1 MAAHLPLALKRL
13 AEAQKGSIRM
23 HNRHIETTD
32 NLETLAQRAANRF
45 YEAVERA
52 LADPQRG
59 RFLVALSGGS
69 TPRAL
74 HQALV
79 QHYHDLIP
87 WERVQVFWGDERC
100 VPPDDQESN
109 YRMARETLLELVPL
123 PAENIHR
130 MPGERPDYDAAAADY
145 EAEIRQVFG
154 LPPDVLLRFDL
165 ILLGMGP
172 DGHTASLF
180 PGTAALHESS
190 RLVVAN
196 QGSKP
201 PPQRLTF
208 TYPLLNSARQVMF
221 LVAGADK
228 AEALRDV
235 LSGQTTIEERPAVG
249 VRPAEGEVIWMVDR
263 AAMQLADADGGTD

>member
-1 MAAHLPLALKRL
+1 MY
-13 AEAQKGSIRM
+13 
-23 HNRHIETTD
+23 NRHIETAD
-32 NLETLAQRAANRF
+32 NLETLAYLAARRF
-45 YEAVERA
+45 YEATERA
-52 LADPQRG
+52 IADPQRG

-79 QHYHDLIP
+79 AHYRDLIP
-87 WERVQVFWGDERC
+87 WERVQVFWSDERC
-100 VPPDDQESN
+100 VPPDDPESN
-109 YRMARETLLELVPL
+109 YRMACETLLEQVPI
-123 PAENIHR
+123 PAANIHR
-130 MPGERPDYDAAAADY
+130 MPGERTDYDAAAADY
-145 EAEIRQVFG
+145 EAEMRQVFG

-165 ILLGMGP
+165 ILLGMGA

-180 PGTAALHESS
+180 PGTPALHETS

-196 QGSKP
+196 RGTKP

-208 TYPLLNSARQVMF
+208 TYPLINSARQVVF

-235 LSGQTTIEERPAVG
+235 LSGQITIKERPAVG
-249 VRPAEGEVIWMVDR
+249 VRPADGEVIWMVDR
-263 AAMQLADADGGTD
+263 AAMQLVEQNKSAP